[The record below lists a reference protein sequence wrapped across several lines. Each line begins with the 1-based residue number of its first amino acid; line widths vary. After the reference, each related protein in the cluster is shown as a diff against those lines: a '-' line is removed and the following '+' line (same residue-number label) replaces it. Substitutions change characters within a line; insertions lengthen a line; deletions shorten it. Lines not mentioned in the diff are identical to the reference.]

1 MGFSQAISGMN
12 AASSQL
18 DVIGNNIA
26 NSQTVGFKSG
36 SVTFADMFA
45 GSKVGLGVTVASVN
59 QDFKDGT
66 TTTTNRGLDVAISG
80 QGFFRMQDPNGSVYY
95 TRNGQFSKDAKGF
108 LTNAQGM
115 YLTGY
120 PASGT
125 PPTIQQ
131 GADPV
136 PIQIPTGLMPAKAS
150 EEGSMVL
157 NLNSANKAIASSIKF
172 DPNKVDT
179 YTYATSMTTY
189 DSLGNVHNMNL
200 YFVKGEPSE
209 REFTVDATSTPPK
222 TEKRLVTPWQVYSVD
237 SAAPA
242 GAAPQKAGELV
253 FNNNGDLVPGSAPLS
268 LDMAASNGALAQKFT
283 LDFTGTRQQNTG
295 KDGVTSKTQDGYKAG
310 ELTGYQIN
318 DDGTITGS
326 YTNQQKQLL
335 GQIVMANFAAPEG
348 LVSEGNNVWSESAKS
363 GQPIVGTSGTSG
375 LGNLTS
381 GAVEAS
387 NVDLSKQLVDMIVA
401 QRNYQSNAQTIK
413 TQDQILQTLVN
424 LR

>member
-136 PIQIPTGLMPAKAS
+136 PIQIPTGLMPAKS
-150 EEGSMVL
+150 TTQGSMVL
-157 NLNSANKAIASSIKF
+157 NLNSANKAIDSKTSPF

-200 YFVKGEPSE
+200 YFVKGEP
-209 REFTVDATSTPPK
+209 TTTAPITTTWK
-222 TEKRLVTPWQVYSVD
+222 VYSID
-237 SAAPA
+237 SADPA
-242 GAAPQKAGELV
+242 GKQQDAGNLT
-253 FNNNGDLVPGSAPLS
+253 FDSNGDLAKGTAPLT
-268 LDMAASNGALAQKFT
+268 LKMVASNGAPAQTFT

-348 LVSEGNNVWSESAKS
+348 LVPEGNNVWSESAKS

>member
-150 EEGSMVL
+150 TQGSMVL
-157 NLNSANKAIASSIKF
+157 NLNSANKAIDSTIKF

-200 YFVKGEPSE
+200 YFVKRP
-209 REFTVDATSTPPK
+209 ATGDTTSW
-222 TEKRLVTPWQVYSVD
+222 EVYSID
-237 SAAPA
+237 SAQSPDPKLFDKPT
-242 GAAPQKAGELV
+242 GTLT
-253 FNNNGDLVPGSAPLS
+253 FDSNGTLTSGSPLK
-268 LDMAASNGALAQKFT
+268 LDMAASNGAPAQKFT

>member
-59 QDFKDGT
+59 QDFKDG
-66 TTTTNRGLDVAISG
+66 TTTNRGLDVAISG

-136 PIQIPTGLMPAKAS
+136 PIQIPTGLMPAKS
-150 EEGSMVL
+150 TTQGSMVL
-157 NLNSANKAIASSIKF
+157 NLNSANKAIDSKTSPF

-200 YFVKGEPSE
+200 YFVKGE
-209 REFTVDATSTPPK
+209 STTGAAPE
-222 TEKRLVTPWQVYSVD
+222 TAWHVYAVD

-242 GAAPQKAGELV
+242 TDKPQDVGSLTFDA
-253 FNNNGDLVPGSAPLS
+253 NGNLIKGDKQTINMV
-268 LDMAASNGALAQKFT
+268 ASNGAPAQTFT

>member
-136 PIQIPTGLMPAKAS
+136 PIQIPTGLMPAKS
-150 EEGSMVL
+150 TTQGSMVL
-157 NLNSANKAIASSIKF
+157 NLNSANKAIDSKTSPF

-200 YFVKGEPSE
+200 YFVKGE
-209 REFTVDATSTPPK
+209 STPGDAPE
-222 TEKRLVTPWQVYSVD
+222 TSWHVYAVD

-242 GAAPQKAGELV
+242 TDKPQDVGSLTFDA
-253 FNNNGDLVPGSAPLS
+253 NGNLIKGDKQTIN
-268 LDMAASNGALAQKFT
+268 MAASNGAPAQKFT
-283 LDFTGTRQQNTG
+283 LDFSGTRQQNTG

-375 LGNLTS
+375 LGSLTS

>member
-136 PIQIPTGLMPAKAS
+136 PIQIPTGLMPAKS
-150 EEGSMVL
+150 TTQGSMVL
-157 NLNSANKAIASSIKF
+157 NLNSANKAIDSKTSPF

-200 YFVKGEPSE
+200 YFVKGE
-209 REFTVDATSTPPK
+209 STTGAAPE
-222 TEKRLVTPWQVYSVD
+222 TAWHVYAVD

-242 GAAPQKAGELV
+242 TDKPQDVGSLTFDA
-253 FNNNGDLVPGSAPLS
+253 NGNLIKGDKQTINMV
-268 LDMAASNGALAQKFT
+268 ASNGAPKQTFT

>member
-36 SVTFADMFA
+36 SVTFADTFA

-59 QDFKDGT
+59 QDFTDGT

-95 TRNGQFSKDAKGF
+95 SRNGQFTKDANGF

-120 PASGT
+120 PAAGA

-136 PIQIPTGLMPAKAS
+136 PIQIPTGLMSAKAS
-150 EEGSMVL
+150 TQGTMVL
-157 NLNSANKAIASSIKF
+157 NLNSANKAVDKAIAFEPS
-172 DPNKVDT
+172 NVDS

-189 DSLGNVHNMNL
+189 DSLGNAHNMNL
-200 YFVKGEPSE
+200 YFAKGE
-209 REFTVDATSTPPK
+209 STTTAPI
-222 TEKRLVTPWQVYSVD
+222 TTPWHVYSVD
-237 SAAPA
+237 SAAAA
-242 GAAPQKAGELV
+242 GTAPQDVGELTFNSNGELV
-253 FNNNGDLVPGSAPLS
+253 PGTAPLT
-268 LDMAASNGALAQKFT
+268 LKMAASNGAPAQDFH

-295 KDGVTSKTQDGYKAG
+295 KDGVTAKTQDGYKAG

-348 LVSEGNNVWSESAKS
+348 LVSEGNNMWSESAKS

-375 LGNLTS
+375 LGSLIS

-387 NVDLSKQLVDMIVA
+387 NVDLSKELVDMIVA

>member
-136 PIQIPTGLMPAKAS
+136 PIQIPTGLMPAKS
-150 EEGSMVL
+150 TTQGSMVL
-157 NLNSANKAIASSIKF
+157 NLNSANKAIDSKTSPF

-200 YFVKGEPSE
+200 YFVKGE
-209 REFTVDATSTPPK
+209 STTGAAPE
-222 TEKRLVTPWQVYSVD
+222 TAWHVYAVD

-242 GAAPQKAGELV
+242 TDKPQDVGSLTFDA
-253 FNNNGDLVPGSAPLS
+253 NGNLIKGGKQTINMV
-268 LDMAASNGALAQKFT
+268 ASNGAPAQTFT

-363 GQPIVGTSGTSG
+363 GQPIVGTSRTSG

>member
-150 EEGSMVL
+150 TQGSMVL
-157 NLNSANKAIASSIKF
+157 NLNSANPAIDSTALPF
-172 DPNKVDT
+172 DPSKVDT

-200 YFVKGEPSE
+200 YFVKG
-209 REFTVDATSTPPK
+209 ASTTKAPI
-222 TEKRLVTPWQVYSVD
+222 TTAWHVYSVD

-242 GAAPQKAGELV
+242 GTKPQDVGALTFDSNGELAK
-253 FNNNGDLVPGSAPLS
+253 GTAPLT
-268 LDMAASNGALAQKFT
+268 LNMAASNGAPAQTFT

-363 GQPIVGTSGTSG
+363 GQPIVGTAGTSG
-375 LGNLTS
+375 LGSLTS

>member
-136 PIQIPTGLMPAKAS
+136 PIQIPTGLMPAKS
-150 EEGSMVL
+150 TTQGSMVL
-157 NLNSANKAIASSIKF
+157 NLNSANKAIDSKTSPF

-200 YFVKGEPSE
+200 YFVKGE
-209 REFTVDATSTPPK
+209 STTGAAPE
-222 TEKRLVTPWQVYSVD
+222 TAWHVYAVD

-242 GAAPQKAGELV
+242 TDKPQDVGSLTFDA
-253 FNNNGDLVPGSAPLS
+253 NGNLIKGGKQTINMV
-268 LDMAASNGALAQKFT
+268 ASNGAPAQTFT

-375 LGNLTS
+375 LGSLTS

>member
-136 PIQIPTGLMPAKAS
+136 PIQIPTGLMPAKS
-150 EEGSMVL
+150 TTQGSMVL
-157 NLNSANKAIASSIKF
+157 NLNSANKAIDSAIKF

-200 YFVKGEPSE
+200 YFVKGES
-209 REFTVDATSTPPK
+209 STGAAPE
-222 TEKRLVTPWQVYSVD
+222 TAWHVYAVD

-242 GAAPQKAGELV
+242 TDKPQDVGSLTFDA
-253 FNNNGDLVPGSAPLS
+253 NGNLIKGGKQTINMV
-268 LDMAASNGALAQKFT
+268 ASNGAPAQTFT

>member
-136 PIQIPTGLMPAKAS
+136 PIQIPTGLMPAKS
-150 EEGSMVL
+150 TTQGSMVL
-157 NLNSANKAIASSIKF
+157 NLNSANKAIDSKTSPF

-200 YFVKGEPSE
+200 YFVKGE
-209 REFTVDATSTPPK
+209 STPGA
-222 TEKRLVTPWQVYSVD
+222 TPETSWHVYAVD

-242 GAAPQKAGELV
+242 TDKPQDVGSLTFDA
-253 FNNNGDLVPGSAPLS
+253 NGNLIKGDKQTIQMV
-268 LDMAASNGALAQKFT
+268 ASNGAPKQTFT

>member
-59 QDFKDGT
+59 QDFKDG

-150 EEGSMVL
+150 ENGSMVL
-157 NLNSANKAIASSIKF
+157 NLNSANKAIASSITF

-200 YFVKGEPSE
+200 YFVKG
-209 REFTVDATSTPPK
+209 VSTTTAPITTTWK
-222 TEKRLVTPWQVYSVD
+222 VYSID
-237 SAAPA
+237 SADPA
-242 GAAPQKAGELV
+242 GKSEELKGGLT
-253 FNNNGDLVPGSAPLS
+253 FDSSGNLTGNSKLTLK
-268 LDMAASNGALAQKFT
+268 MAASNGAPEQTFT
-283 LDFTGTRQQNTG
+283 LDFRGTRQQNTG

>member
-136 PIQIPTGLMPAKAS
+136 PIQIPTGLMPAKS
-150 EEGSMVL
+150 TTQGSMVL
-157 NLNSANKAIASSIKF
+157 NLNSANKAIDSTTIKF

-200 YFVKGEPSE
+200 YFVKQP
-209 REFTVDATSTPPK
+209 ATGDTTS
-222 TEKRLVTPWQVYSVD
+222 WNVYSID
-237 SAAPA
+237 SAQSPAPT
-242 GAAPQKAGELV
+242 V
-253 FNNNGDLVPGSAPLS
+253 FDKPTGTLTFDSNGTLTSGSPLK
-268 LDMAASNGALAQKFT
+268 LDMAASNGAPAQKFT

-375 LGNLTS
+375 LGSLTS

>member
-136 PIQIPTGLMPAKAS
+136 PIQIPTGLMPAKVS
-150 EEGSMVL
+150 ENGSMVL
-157 NLNSANKAIASSIKF
+157 NLNSANKAIASSITF

-200 YFVKGEPSE
+200 YFVKG
-209 REFTVDATSTPPK
+209 VSTTTAPITTTWK
-222 TEKRLVTPWQVYSVD
+222 VYSID
-237 SAAPA
+237 SADPA
-242 GAAPQKAGELV
+242 GKSEELKGGLT
-253 FNNNGDLVPGSAPLS
+253 FDSSGNLTGNSKLTLK
-268 LDMAASNGALAQKFT
+268 MAASNGAPEQTFT
-283 LDFTGTRQQNTG
+283 LDFRGTRQQNTG

>member
-136 PIQIPTGLMPAKAS
+136 PIQIPTGLMPAKS
-150 EEGSMVL
+150 TTQGSMVL
-157 NLNSANKAIASSIKF
+157 NLNSANKAIDSKTSPF

-200 YFVKGEPSE
+200 YFVKGE
-209 REFTVDATSTPPK
+209 STTGAAPE
-222 TEKRLVTPWQVYSVD
+222 TAWHVYAVD

-242 GAAPQKAGELV
+242 TDKPQDVGSLTFDA
-253 FNNNGDLVPGSAPLS
+253 NGNLIKGGKQTINMV
-268 LDMAASNGALAQKFT
+268 ASNGAPKQTFT

>member
-136 PIQIPTGLMPAKAS
+136 PIQIPTGLMPAKS
-150 EEGSMVL
+150 TTQGSMVL
-157 NLNSANKAIASSIKF
+157 NLNSANKAIDSKTSPF

-200 YFVKGEPSE
+200 YFVKGNPPW
-209 REFTVDATSTPPK
+209 ATPETS
-222 TEKRLVTPWQVYSVD
+222 WHVYAVD

-242 GAAPQKAGELV
+242 TDKPQDVGSLTFDA
-253 FNNNGDLVPGSAPLS
+253 NGNLIKGDKQTIQMV
-268 LDMAASNGALAQKFT
+268 ASNGAPKQTFT

>member
-150 EEGSMVL
+150 ENGSMVL
-157 NLNSANKAIASSIKF
+157 NLNSANKAIASSITF

-200 YFVKGEPSE
+200 YFVKG
-209 REFTVDATSTPPK
+209 VSTTTAPITTTWK
-222 TEKRLVTPWQVYSVD
+222 VYSID
-237 SAAPA
+237 SADPA
-242 GAAPQKAGELV
+242 GKSEELKGGLT
-253 FNNNGDLVPGSAPLS
+253 FDSSGNLTGNSKLTLK
-268 LDMAASNGALAQKFT
+268 MAASNGAPEQTFT
-283 LDFTGTRQQNTG
+283 LDFRGTRQQNTG

>member
-136 PIQIPTGLMPAKAS
+136 PIQIPTGLMPAKS
-150 EEGSMVL
+150 TTQGSMVL
-157 NLNSANKAIASSIKF
+157 NLNSANKAIDSKTSPF

-200 YFVKGEPSE
+200 YFVKGE
-209 REFTVDATSTPPK
+209 STTGAAPE
-222 TEKRLVTPWQVYSVD
+222 TAWHVYAVD

-242 GAAPQKAGELV
+242 TDKPQDVGSLTFDA
-253 FNNNGDLVPGSAPLS
+253 NGNLIKGDKQTINMV
-268 LDMAASNGALAQKFT
+268 ASNGAPAQTFT

>member
-120 PASGT
+120 PAAGT

-150 EEGSMVL
+150 TQGTMVL
-157 NLNSANKAIASSIKF
+157 NLNSANKAVDPAVAF
-172 DPNKVDT
+172 DPSKVDS

-200 YFVKGEPSE
+200 YFVKG
-209 REFTVDATSTPPK
+209 ASTTTAPITTTWK
-222 TEKRLVTPWQVYSVD
+222 VYSID
-237 SAAPA
+237 SADPA
-242 GAAPQKAGELV
+242 GKPQDAGNLTFDSNGELAK
-253 FNNNGDLVPGSAPLS
+253 GTAPLT
-268 LDMAASNGALAQKFT
+268 LNMAASNGAPAQTFK
-283 LDFTGTRQQNTG
+283 LDFTSTRQQNTG

-375 LGNLTS
+375 LGSLTS

>member
-157 NLNSANKAIASSIKF
+157 NLNSANKAIANSIKF

-200 YFVKGEPSE
+200 YFVKG
-209 REFTVDATSTPPK
+209 VSTTTAPITTTWK
-222 TEKRLVTPWQVYSVD
+222 VYSID
-237 SAAPA
+237 SADPA
-242 GAAPQKAGELV
+242 GKSEELTGGLT
-253 FNNNGDLVPGSAPLS
+253 FDSSGNLTGNSKLS
-268 LDMAASNGALAQKFT
+268 LKMAASNGAPERTFT

>member
-136 PIQIPTGLMPAKAS
+136 PIQIPTGLMPAKS
-150 EEGSMVL
+150 TTQGSMVL
-157 NLNSANKAIASSIKF
+157 NLNSANKAIDSKTSPF

-200 YFVKGEPSE
+200 YFVKGE
-209 REFTVDATSTPPK
+209 STTGAAPE
-222 TEKRLVTPWQVYSVD
+222 TAWHVYAVD

-242 GAAPQKAGELV
+242 TDKPQDVGSLTFDA
-253 FNNNGDLVPGSAPLS
+253 NGNLIKGDKQTIQMV
-268 LDMAASNGALAQKFT
+268 ASNGAPKQTFT

>member
-1 MGFSQAISGMN
+1 M
-12 AASSQL
+12 
-18 DVIGNNIA
+18 IGNNIA

-45 GSKVGLGVTVASVN
+45 GSKIGLGVKVASVD
-59 QDFKDGT
+59 QDFKDGA
-66 TTTTNRGLDVAISG
+66 TTTTNRALDVAISG
-80 QGFFRMQDPNGSVYY
+80 QGFFRMQAPNGSVNYS
-95 TRNGQFSKDAKGF
+95 RNGQFTKDAKGF
-108 LTNAQGM
+108 LTNAQGL

-120 PASGT
+120 PAAGT

-136 PIQIPTGLMPAKAS
+136 PLQIPTGLMPAKAS
-150 EEGSMVL
+150 TQGTMVL
-157 NLNSANKAIASSIKF
+157 NLNSADKAIDSTKLKF
-172 DPNKVDT
+172 DPTNVNS
-179 YTYATSMTTY
+179 YNYATSMTTY

-200 YFVKGEPSE
+200 YFVKQPS
-209 REFTVDATSTPPK
+209 TGGTTSWDVYSIDSAESPAPK
-222 TEKRLVTPWQVYSVD
+222 TFTSIGPLEFNSN
-237 SAAPA
+237 
-242 GAAPQKAGELV
+242 GELV
-253 FNNNGDLVPGSAPLS
+253 KGTDLTLKMV
-268 LDMAASNGALAQKFT
+268 ASNGASGGNVKLV
-283 LDFTGTRQQNTG
+283 LTGTRQQNTG
-295 KDGVTSKTQDGYKAG
+295 KDGVSAKTQNGYKAG

-318 DDGTITGS
+318 DDGSITGS

-335 GQIVMANFAAPEG
+335 GQIVMANFADPEG
-348 LVSEGNNVWSESAKS
+348 LTSEGNNEWSESAKS
-363 GQPIVGTSGTSG
+363 GQPIIGTSGTSG
-375 LGNLTS
+375 LGTLTS

>member
-120 PASGT
+120 PAAGT

-150 EEGSMVL
+150 TQGTMVL
-157 NLNSANKAIASSIKF
+157 NLNSANKAVDKTVAF
-172 DPNKVDT
+172 DPSKVDS

-200 YFVKGEPSE
+200 YFVKGE
-209 REFTVDATSTPPK
+209 STTTAPITTTWK
-222 TEKRLVTPWQVYSVD
+222 VYSID
-237 SAAPA
+237 SADPA
-242 GAAPQKAGELV
+242 GKPQAAGDLTFDSNGELAK
-253 FNNNGDLVPGSAPLS
+253 GTAPLT
-268 LDMAASNGALAQKFT
+268 LNMAASNGAPAQTFK

-375 LGNLTS
+375 LGSLTS

>member
-150 EEGSMVL
+150 ENGSMVL
-157 NLNSANKAIASSIKF
+157 NLNSANKAIDSSITF

-200 YFVKGEPSE
+200 YFVKGEP
-209 REFTVDATSTPPK
+209 TPATPIT
-222 TEKRLVTPWQVYSVD
+222 TTWRVYSVD
-237 SAAPA
+237 SADPT
-242 GAAPQKAGELV
+242 GTPEELKGGLTFDSSGNLTGNSKLTLNMV
-253 FNNNGDLVPGSAPLS
+253 
-268 LDMAASNGALAQKFT
+268 ASNGAPAQKFT

>member
-80 QGFFRMQDPNGSVYY
+80 QGFFRMQDPNGSIYY

-136 PIQIPTGLMPAKAS
+136 PIQIPTGLMPAKS
-150 EEGSMVL
+150 TTQGSMVL
-157 NLNSANKAIASSIKF
+157 NLNSANKAIDSTTIKF

-200 YFVKGEPSE
+200 YFVKQP
-209 REFTVDATSTPPK
+209 ATGDTTS
-222 TEKRLVTPWQVYSVD
+222 WNVYSID
-237 SAAPA
+237 SAQSPAPT
-242 GAAPQKAGELV
+242 V
-253 FNNNGDLVPGSAPLS
+253 FTTPTGTLKFDSNGTLTSGSPLT
-268 LDMAASNGALAQKFT
+268 LDMAASNGAPARTFK

>member
-136 PIQIPTGLMPAKAS
+136 PIQIPTGLMPAKS
-150 EEGSMVL
+150 TTQGSMVL
-157 NLNSANKAIASSIKF
+157 NLNSANKAIDSKTSPF

-189 DSLGNVHNMNL
+189 DSLGNIHNMNL
-200 YFVKGEPSE
+200 YFVKGE
-209 REFTVDATSTPPK
+209 STTGAAPE
-222 TEKRLVTPWQVYSVD
+222 TAWHVYAVD

-242 GAAPQKAGELV
+242 TDKPQDVGSLTFDA
-253 FNNNGDLVPGSAPLS
+253 NGNLIKGGKQTINMV
-268 LDMAASNGALAQKFT
+268 ASNGAPAQTFT

>member
-136 PIQIPTGLMPAKAS
+136 PIQIPTGLMPAKS
-150 EEGSMVL
+150 TTQGSMVL
-157 NLNSANKAIASSIKF
+157 NLNSANKAIDSAIKF

-200 YFVKGEPSE
+200 YFVKEKP
-209 REFTVDATSTPPK
+209 TTATSIT
-222 TEKRLVTPWQVYSVD
+222 TTWSVYSVD
-237 SAAPA
+237 SADPT
-242 GAAPQKAGELV
+242 GTPEEFKGGLTFDSSGNLTGNSQLTLK
-253 FNNNGDLVPGSAPLS
+253 
-268 LDMAASNGALAQKFT
+268 MAASNGAPAQTFK

>member
-136 PIQIPTGLMPAKAS
+136 PIQIPTGLMPAKS
-150 EEGSMVL
+150 TTQGSMVL
-157 NLNSANKAIASSIKF
+157 NLNSANKAIDSKTSPF

-179 YTYATSMTTY
+179 YTYATSMTSY

-200 YFVKGEPSE
+200 YFVKGE
-209 REFTVDATSTPPK
+209 STTGAAPE
-222 TEKRLVTPWQVYSVD
+222 TAWHVYAVD

-242 GAAPQKAGELV
+242 TDKPQDVGSLTFDA
-253 FNNNGDLVPGSAPLS
+253 NGNLIKGGKQTINMV
-268 LDMAASNGALAQKFT
+268 ASNGAPAQTFT

>member
-136 PIQIPTGLMPAKAS
+136 PIQIPTGLMPAKS
-150 EEGSMVL
+150 TTQGSMVL
-157 NLNSANKAIASSIKF
+157 NLNSANKAIDSKTSPF

-200 YFVKGEPSE
+200 YFVKGE
-209 REFTVDATSTPPK
+209 STTGAAPE
-222 TEKRLVTPWQVYSVD
+222 TAWHVYAID

-242 GAAPQKAGELV
+242 TDKPQDVGSLTFDA
-253 FNNNGDLVPGSAPLS
+253 NGNLIKGGKQTIQMV
-268 LDMAASNGALAQKFT
+268 ASNGAPAQTFT